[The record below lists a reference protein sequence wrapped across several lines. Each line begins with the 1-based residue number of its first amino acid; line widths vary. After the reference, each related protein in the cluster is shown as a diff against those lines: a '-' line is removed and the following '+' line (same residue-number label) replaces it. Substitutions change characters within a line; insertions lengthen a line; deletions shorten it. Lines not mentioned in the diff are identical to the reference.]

1 MNKQIE
7 PGRLIVV
14 SNRLPVVLKK
24 KKKKIMEYTIKP
36 ASGGLVTAF
45 VPILK
50 KRGGLWVGWPGTYL
64 EEKVDLQ
71 KFIRE
76 NQPDPDYMLSPV
88 EITLQEYEDYYKGF
102 SNEVLWPLFHNLPS
116 YCNFFPEYYDTY
128 ERVNQRFAQS
138 VLEDVRENDF
148 VWVQDYHLIL
158 VAEYLRDARVSNT
171 LGFFLHI
178 PFPPVETFLRL
189 PCRHKIINALLAYD
203 LVGFQTPGDRK
214 NFLDAVKMLAEGAT
228 ISDETMQVANIRT
241 NERICRAG
249 VFPISIDFDE
259 FSEEAKLPEVEKRL
273 QRIRDEYRGKIL
285 FLGID
290 RLDYTKGI
298 PERLRAYRR
307 LLEDNPELIGKVVL
321 FQVMVPSRGDIGKYA
336 HFKDEIERLI
346 GEING
351 RFSQLGWVPVQY
363 RYRSLSRKQLL
374 AYYQA
379 AEIALVT
386 PLKDGMNL
394 VAKEYCTAHNDESG
408 VLILSEFAGSAYQLR
423 EQAILVN
430 PFDENSIATAMKKA
444 IDLDPSEKR
453 ERMRKLRENIRH
465 YDIYWWVD
473 TFLQQAVPTLGNG
486 KDERRSTERNA
497 SLQDNY

>member
-7 PGRLIVV
+7 PGRLIIV

-24 KKKKIMEYTIKP
+24 KKKKPTEYTVKP

-45 VPILK
+45 VPVLK
-50 KRGGLWVGWPGTYL
+50 KRGGLWIGWPGTFV
-64 EEKVDLQ
+64 EEGVDLQ
-71 KFIRE
+71 KFLRE
-76 NQPDPDYMLSPV
+76 NPHDPDYMLSPV
-88 EITLQEYEDYYKGF
+88 EITVQEYEDYYKGF
-102 SNEVLWPLFHNLPS
+102 SNEVLWPLFHNLPT

-128 ERVNQRFAQS
+128 QGVNQRFAET
-138 VLEDVRENDF
+138 VLQDLRENDF
-148 VWVQDYHLIL
+148 VWVQDYHLIP
-158 VAEYLRDARVSNT
+158 VAEYLREARIRNT

-178 PFPPVETFLRL
+178 PFPPAETFLRL
-189 PCRHKIINALLAYD
+189 PCRHKIIDALLAYD

-214 NFLDAVKMLAEGAT
+214 NFLDVVKLLAEGAA
-228 ISDETMQVANIRT
+228 ISDETLQVVTIRT
-241 NERICRAG
+241 KERICRAG

-259 FSEEAKLPEVEKRL
+259 FSEEGKAADVEKRL
-273 QRIRDEYRGKIL
+273 NRIREAYEGQTL

-307 LLEDNPELIGKVVL
+307 LLEENPELIGKVVL

-336 HFKDEIERLI
+336 NFKDEIERLI

-394 VAKEYCTAHNDESG
+394 VAKEYCAAHNDESG
-408 VLILSEFAGSAYQLR
+408 VLILSEFAGSAYQFQ
-423 EQAILVN
+423 EQALLVN
-430 PFDENSIATAMKKA
+430 PFDVNSIALAMKRA
-444 IDLDPSEKR
+444 IDLDPNEKR
-453 ERMRKLRENIRH
+453 ERMRKLRENICR
-465 YDIYWWVD
+465 YDIYWWVE
-473 TFLQQAVPTLGNG
+473 TFLQQAVPALRNG
-486 KDERRSTERNA
+486 KDESKCTERNA
-497 SLQDNY
+497 YLQHKV

>member
-1 MNKQIE
+1 MNKKIE

-14 SNRLPVVLKK
+14 SNRLPIVLKK
-24 KKKKIMEYTIKP
+24 KKKKIMEYSIKP

-45 VPILK
+45 VPIMK
-50 KRGGLWVGWPGTYL
+50 KRGGLWIGWSGTYL
-64 EEKVDLQ
+64 EEGVELQ
-71 KFIRE
+71 KFLRE
-76 NQPDPDYMLSPV
+76 NQPDPNYTLSPV

-102 SNEVLWPLFHNLPS
+102 SNEVLWPLFHNLPT
-116 YCNFFPEYYDTY
+116 YCNFSSEYYDTY
-128 ERVNQRFAQS
+128 QEVNQRFAHTL
-138 VLEDVRENDF
+138 LEDLCENDF

-178 PFPPVETFLRL
+178 PFPPAETFLRL
-189 PCRHKIINALLAYD
+189 PCRHKIIDALLAYD

-214 NFLDAVKMLAEGAT
+214 NFLDVVKLLIPGAS
-228 ISDETMQVANIRT
+228 ISDETLRVATINIE
-241 NERICRAG
+241 ERICRAG
-249 VFPISIDFDE
+249 VFPISIDFEE
-259 FSEEAKLPEVEKRL
+259 FSGGAKVSDVTKRL
-273 QRIRDEYRGKIL
+273 DRICEEYRGKTL

-298 PERLRAYRR
+298 PERLRAYRK
-307 LLEDNPELIGKVVL
+307 LLEENPELCGEVVF

-363 RYRSLSRKQLL
+363 RYGALNRKRLL

-379 AEIALVT
+379 AEVALVT

-394 VAKEYCTAHNDESG
+394 VAKEYCAAHNDESG
-408 VLILSEFAGSAYQLR
+408 VLILSEFAGSAYPMR
-423 EQAILVN
+423 ESAILVN
-430 PFDENSIATAMKKA
+430 PFDEDSIAAAMKKA
-444 IDLDPSEKR
+444 IDLDPKEKR
-453 ERMRKLRENIRH
+453 ARMRKLRENIRR
-465 YDIYWWVD
+465 YDIYWWVE
-473 TFLQQAVPTLGNG
+473 TFLQQAIPSLRNG
-486 KDERRSTERNA
+486 KEKGRGRETGVDMKN
-497 SLQDNY
+497 NV

>member
-1 MNKQIE
+1 MNKHIE
-7 PGRLIVV
+7 PERLIVV

-24 KKKKIMEYTIKP
+24 KKKKPMEYTIKP
-36 ASGGLVTAF
+36 ASGGLVTAL
-45 VPILK
+45 VPVLK
-50 KRGGLWVGWPGTYL
+50 KRGGLWIGWSGTYL
-64 EEKVDLQ
+64 EEGVDLR
-71 KFIRE
+71 KFLQE
-76 NQPDPDYMLSPV
+76 NPHDPDYMLSPV
-88 EITLQEYEDYYKGF
+88 AITLQEYEDYYKGF

-128 ERVNQRFAQS
+128 KQVNQRFAQTI
-138 VLEDVRENDF
+138 LQDLRKNDF
-148 VWVQDYHLIL
+148 VWVQDYHLIP
-158 VAEYLRDARVSNT
+158 VAEYLREARVGNT

-178 PFPPVETFLRL
+178 PFPPAETFLRL
-189 PCRHKIINALLAYD
+189 PCRHKIIDALLAYD
-203 LVGFQTPGDRK
+203 LVGFQTPGDRN
-214 NFLDAVKMLAEGAT
+214 NFLDVVKLLDEEVT
-228 ISDETMQVANIRT
+228 ISDKTLSVASIQTKERT
-241 NERICRAG
+241 CRAG

-259 FSEEAKLPEVEKRL
+259 FSEGAKAEDVEKPL
-273 QRIRDEYRGKIL
+273 NRIRKEYQGKTL

-307 LLEDNPELIGKVVL
+307 LLEENPELIGKVVL

-336 HFKDEIERLI
+336 NFKDEIERLI

-363 RYRSLSRKQLL
+363 RYGSLSRKQLL

-394 VAKEYCTAHNDESG
+394 VAKEYCAAHNDESG
-408 VLILSEFAGSAYQLR
+408 VLILSEFAGSAYQFHK
-423 EQAILVN
+423 QAMLVN
-430 PFDENSIATAMKKA
+430 PFDANSIATAMKKA
-444 IDLDPSEKR
+444 IDLDPSEKQ
-453 ERMRKLRENIRH
+453 ERMRKLRENIRR

-473 TFLQQAVPTLGNG
+473 TFLQQAVPTSKNS
-486 KDERRSTERNA
+486 KDESKCTKRNA
-497 SLQDNY
+497 YLQTKD